1 MQDTGFD
8 AVLPTRAGLL
18 GSRTV
23 DEAVAALGEV
33 AGDAL
38 RHRAA
43 ALAIAR
49 GFFDSDVVLAPAA
62 RGASDVTGARIGD
75 DVFISREV
83 VIADGSSAVPLRL
96 GPIHP
101 VPALGAGAAVT
112 SDVAPGTVEAGD
124 AAQVV
129 RTRPWRA

>member
-1 MQDTGFD
+1 MLDSSVASGRRCTL
-8 AVLPTRAGLL
+8 ARALVT
-18 GSRTV
+18 SS
-23 DEAVAALGEV
+23 
-33 AGDAL
+33 GD
-38 RHRAA
+38 
-43 ALAIAR
+43 
-49 GFFDSDVVLAPAA
+49 V
-62 RGASDVTGARIGD
+62 RIGD

-112 SDVAPGTVEAGD
+112 SDIAPRTVEAGD